1 VVAFQQQ
8 GAANNFSIACA
19 THKGA
24 NDQTSKCPLDMLL
37 IFTIIWSSDL
47 QYIASLKYENTGAGV
62 VEDDVLD
69 VEQTGYVW
77 V

>member
-1 VVAFQQQ
+1 
-8 GAANNFSIACA
+8 
-19 THKGA
+19 
-24 NDQTSKCPLDMLL
+24 MLL
-37 IFTIIWSSDL
+37 IFTITWSSDL

-62 VEDDVLD
+62 IEDDVLD